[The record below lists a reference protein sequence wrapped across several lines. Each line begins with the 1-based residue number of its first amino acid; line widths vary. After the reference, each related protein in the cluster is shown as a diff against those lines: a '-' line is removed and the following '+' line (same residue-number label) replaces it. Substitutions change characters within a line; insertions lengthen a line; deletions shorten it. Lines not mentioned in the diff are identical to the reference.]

1 MMNKLIA
8 LAALSLA
15 LTGGAHAQTPSQKL
29 VGGTWVCVALNDGMQ
44 VISKQSYTANG
55 GSEITV
61 MVFGKSDGV
70 DVRISANGVGT
81 WSFAGNQLDE
91 ELSVMTATFAEIG
104 GEEALDVAQD
114 MLDST
119 MVNVLL
125 SNVATFDG
133 PTLQLIDG
141 DNVVTDCVR

>member
-1 MMNKLIA
+1 MMKKLIA
-8 LAALSLA
+8 LAALSFA
-15 LTGGAHAQTPSQKL
+15 VTGAAHAQTPSQKL

-44 VISKQSYTANG
+44 VITKQSYAANG

-61 MVFGKSDGV
+61 MVFGKTEGV
-70 DVRISANGVGT
+70 DVRISANGFGK
-81 WSFAGNQLDE
+81 WSFTGDQLDE

-104 GEEALDVAQD
+104 GDPALDIAQE

-119 MVNVLL
+119 MVDVLL
-125 SNVATFDG
+125 SNVATFTG
-133 PTLQLIDG
+133 PTLRLVDG